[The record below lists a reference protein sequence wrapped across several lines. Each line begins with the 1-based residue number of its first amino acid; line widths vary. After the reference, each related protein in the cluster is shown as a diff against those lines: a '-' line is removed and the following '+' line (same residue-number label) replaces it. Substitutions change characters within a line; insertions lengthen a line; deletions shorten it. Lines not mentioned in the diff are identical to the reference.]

1 MGGRLSEYKGSEGI
15 DKMKKTM
22 EKYGA
27 LEYFAD
33 ALTET
38 GLVEKL
44 IENSMLLFIR
54 AARTLDEVVYQRAMG
69 WGHVLICDTITESC
83 SNDFKTGFQDLKA
96 LREDQLQQ
104 EAHNAAQSALRS
116 IDYYYL
122 LLFLT
127 TLLEL

>member
-1 MGGRLSEYKGSEGI
+1 MVGRLSEYKGSEGI

-44 IENSMLLFIR
+44 IENSMLLFI
-54 AARTLDEVVYQRAMG
+54 
-69 WGHVLICDTITESC
+69 
-83 SNDFKTGFQDLKA
+83 
-96 LREDQLQQ
+96 
-104 EAHNAAQSALRS
+104 
-116 IDYYYL
+116 L
-122 LLFLT
+122 LLGH
-127 TLLEL
+127 